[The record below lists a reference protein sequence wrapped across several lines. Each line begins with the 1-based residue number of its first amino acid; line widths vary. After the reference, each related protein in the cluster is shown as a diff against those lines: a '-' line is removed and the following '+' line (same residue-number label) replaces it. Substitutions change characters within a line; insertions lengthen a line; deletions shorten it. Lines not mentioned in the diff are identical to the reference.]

1 MKIKKRTL
9 LECCQEFCNG
19 RQDEDIENKIYA
31 WVEEYKNSIGNE
43 LTYGQKRITLSQYI
57 PSILHLIKNSVPFA
71 QTHKEDL
78 LVFVEKL
85 QNGEIKATE

>member
-43 LTYGQKRITLSQYI
+43 LIYRQRRTTLSRYI
-57 PSILHLIKNSVPFA
+57 LSRLHLIKDSTPYTEIF
-71 QTHKEDL
+71 KEEL

>member
-43 LTYGQKRITLSQYI
+43 LIYRQRRGPAEMEGSIIRRPVLPAKDDRALRRSFTTSTLRNQESGR
-57 PSILHLIKNSVPFA
+57 S
-71 QTHKEDL
+71 
-78 LVFVEKL
+78 
-85 QNGEIKATE
+85 